1 MKLTILHI
9 FIIILVALV
18 LCSTLGGNCGGKEG
32 YQNNDSFQKKH
43 YRRYGGRY
51 GYDRHLDNENTQGG
65 TDGSDLNGGDSSD
78 PSGMYSDS
86 YRRSHHRHKYNDYN
100 KAYHRR
106 EIHNNNMF
114 DMFDSVSTGKMNG
127 SMFNS
132 ANDYSITESY
142 EKQNGVKRHQIPE
155 GQEDL
160 YILKTKIVPPICP
173 ACPKCP
179 SVNCDDKWGN
189 SKCPPCPACARCPE
203 PQFECKKVPNYS
215 GGSLMGHLPLPWMD
229 KLDIN

>member
-32 YQNNDSFQKKH
+32 YQNNDSFQNKH

-51 GYDRHLDNENTQGG
+51 GYDRHLDKENTQGG

-78 PSGMYSDS
+78 PSGMYHDS
-86 YRRSHHRHKYNDYN
+86 HKRSHHRHKYNDYN

-106 EIHNNNMF
+106 ERQNNN
-114 DMFDSVSTGKMNG
+114 MFDSVSTGSMNG

-132 ANDYSITESY
+132 ANDYSVTESY
-142 EKQNGVKRHQIPE
+142 EKRHGVKRHQIPE

-160 YILKTKIVPPICP
+160 YILKSQIVPPICP

-179 SVNCDDKWGN
+179 SVNCDDKCGN

>member
-32 YQNNDSFQKKH
+32 YQNNDSFQNKH
-43 YRRYGGRY
+43 YLRYGGRY

-106 EIHNNNMF
+106 ERQNNN
-114 DMFDSVSTGKMNG
+114 MFDSVSTGTMNG

-142 EKQNGVKRHQIPE
+142 EKQHGVKRHQIPE
-155 GQEDL
+155 GQDDL
-160 YILKTKIVPPICP
+160 YILKSQIVPPICP

-179 SVNCDDKWGN
+179 SVNCDDKCGN

>member
-32 YQNNDSFQKKH
+32 YQNNESYQNKQ
-43 YRRYGGRY
+43 YRRYGGRE
-51 GYDRHLDNENTQGG
+51 GYYKHLDRENTQGG

-78 PSGMYSDS
+78 PSGMYSES
-86 YRRSHHRHKYNDYN
+86 HKRSHHRHKYNDYN
-100 KAYHRR
+100 KAYRR
-106 EIHNNNMF
+106 ERQNNMF
-114 DMFDSVSTGKMNG
+114 GPVSTGSMNA

-132 ANDYSITESY
+132 ANDYSVTENY
-142 EKQNGVKRHQIPE
+142 EKHHGIKRHQIPE

-160 YILKTKIVPPICP
+160 YILKTQTVPPICP

-179 SVNCDDKWGN
+179 SVNCDD
-189 SKCPPCPACARCPE
+189 KCPPCPACARCPE